1 MDQGLKERLIGA
13 AVLVA
18 LGVWL
23 IPWVLDGQSEQ
34 SESRTSAL
42 QLPVPEQPVPLR
54 SQTIRLDEERQAP
67 APPAEST
74 AQVATGAGG
83 ELTAGAEP
91 PSGAEST
98 AGAEPTITAE
108 LAAAEPVAVAEPAP
122 ATTVGA
128 AGVVADE
135 SPPVVTAA
143 LAERDVTSSQAAAP
157 PKREAAAASSAPDSS
172 AQTGWLVQLGSFSE
186 EANARRLAQRVSTFG
201 YRADITSHRTSGRV
215 MYRVRVGP
223 ESSRGRAQAAASA
236 LSAHGFPA
244 QVVAAD

>member
-42 QLPVPEQPVPLR
+42 QLPVPEQPVPMR
-54 SQTIRLDEERQAP
+54 SQTIRLDEERQGPAP
-67 APPAEST
+67 AAEST
-74 AQVATGAGG
+74 AQV
-83 ELTAGAEP
+83 ELTAGAEAT
-91 PSGAEST
+91 SGAVST
-98 AGAEPTITAE
+98 VGAEPTITAE
-108 LAAAEPVAVAEPAP
+108 PAAAEPVAVAAPAP

-128 AGVVADE
+128 TGVVADD

-143 LAERDVTSSQAAAP
+143 LAERDVKSSQPAAP
-157 PKREAAAASSAPDSS
+157 PKREAAAASSAPDPS
-172 AQTGWLVQLGSFSE
+172 AQKGWLVQLGSFSE
-186 EANARRLAQRVSTFG
+186 EANARRLAERVSTFG
-201 YRADITSHRTSGRV
+201 YRANITSHRTSGRV

-223 ESSRGRAQAAASA
+223 ESSRARAQAAASA
-236 LSAHGFPA
+236 LGAHGFPA